1 MSIKKRVFINTMA
14 FLWLALA
21 VVAIVFLLLQQL
33 QKKFSKKK
41 KILPPGPRGLPLLGN
56 LHMFGDNLHQD
67 LNKIAKKHGPIM
79 SIHFGLVPVIV
90 ASTPYAAE
98 QFLKTHDLTFSS
110 RPSNQV
116 SENIFYKRK
125 NLVSARYGPYW
136 RNMRKLCT
144 LQLLSS
150 AKILAFQP
158 MRKQELGILINFVKQ
173 AAMEHKVVDLT
184 AKVGSLSA
192 NMSCLMIFGKKY
204 MDEDLGEK
212 GFKAIIQDMLHIA
225 ALPNFSDFFPFL
237 RIFDLQ
243 GYNRRVKELAKLFDE
258 FLERVIDEHV
268 GESNEQKQAKDM
280 VDTLMEIL
288 QSGAAEFEFDRRHVK
303 AIMLD
308 LLIAS
313 MDTSSTTIDW
323 ILTELLRHP
332 DVMKKVQNELEQ
344 VIGKNRMVEESDLE
358 SLEYLDMV
366 IKESNRL
373 HPAAP
378 LLLPHESIEDC
389 TVDGFHIPKGSRVLI
404 NIWAI
409 GRDPDTWVE
418 PEKFKP
424 ERFQGSNI
432 DLRGR
437 HFQLLPFGSGRRS
450 CPGLQLGLTVVRL
463 MVAQLVHC
471 FNWELPNGM
480 MPKDINI
487 TEKFGLVTARA
498 QHLMAIP
505 NYRLHI

>member
-1 MSIKKRVFINTMA
+1 MS
-14 FLWLALA
+14 
-21 VVAIVFLLLQQL
+21 
-33 QKKFSKKK
+33 
-41 KILPPGPRGLPLLGN
+41 
-56 LHMFGDNLHQD
+56 
-67 LNKIAKKHGPIM
+67 
-79 SIHFGLVPVIV
+79 
-90 ASTPYAAE
+90 
-98 QFLKTHDLTFSS
+98 LT
-110 RPSNQV
+110 
-116 SENIFYKRK
+116 
-125 NLVSARYGPYW
+125 
-136 RNMRKLCT
+136 
-144 LQLLSS
+144 
-150 AKILAFQP
+150 
-158 MRKQELGILINFVKQ
+158 
-173 AAMEHKVVDLT
+173 
-184 AKVGSLSA
+184 
-192 NMSCLMIFGKKY
+192 GKEY
-204 MDEDLGEK
+204 DMY
-212 GFKAIIQDMLHIA
+212 IQ
-225 ALPNFSDFFPFL
+225 
-237 RIFDLQ
+237 
-243 GYNRRVKELAKLFDE
+243 
-258 FLERVIDEHV
+258 
-268 GESNEQKQAKDM
+268 
-280 VDTLMEIL
+280 
-288 QSGAAEFEFDRRHVK
+288 
-303 AIMLD
+303 D

-332 DVMKKVQNELEQ
+332 NVMKKVQNELEQ

-480 MPKDINI
+480 MPKDIDI

>member
-1 MSIKKRVFINTMA
+1 MD

-21 VVAIVFLLLQQL
+21 FFALFFLLQEL

-41 KILPPGPRGLPLLGN
+41 KLKLPPGPRGLPLLGN
-56 LHMFGDNLHQD
+56 LHMVGENLHQD
-67 LNKIAKKHGPIM
+67 LYKIAKKHGPIISM
-79 SIHFGLVPVIV
+79 HFGLVPVIV
-90 ASTPYAAE
+90 ASSPYAAE
-98 QFLKTHDLTFSS
+98 QFLKIHDLIFSS
-110 RPSNQV
+110 RPSNEV
-116 SENIFYKRK
+116 SEGIFYNRR
-125 NLVSARYGPYW
+125 NLVSAKYGPYW
-136 RNMRKLCT
+136 RNVRKLCT
-144 LQLLSS
+144 LQLLSN

-158 MRKQELGILINFVKQ
+158 MRKQELGILVNFIKQ
-173 AAMEHKVVDLT
+173 AANDRDVIDLS
-184 AKVGSLSA
+184 AKVASLSA

-204 MDEDLGEK
+204 TDEDLGEK
-212 GFKAIIQDMLHIA
+212 GFKGLIQDILHLA
-225 ALPNFSDFFPFL
+225 ALPNVAEFFPFL
-237 RIFDLQ
+237 RVLDLQ
-243 GYNRRVKELAKLFDE
+243 GFSHRTKELAKLFDE

-268 GESNEQKQAKDM
+268 CESGAGKQANDM
-280 VDTLMEIL
+280 VDTLMGIM
-288 QSGAAEFEFDRRHVK
+288 QSGEAEFEFDRRHVK
-303 AIMLD
+303 AILLD

-313 MDTSSTTIDW
+313 MDTSSTTIEW

-332 DVMKKVQNELEQ
+332 NVMKKLQNELEQ
-344 VIGKNRMVEESDLE
+344 VVGKNRMVEESDLE

-366 IKESNRL
+366 IKESSRL
-373 HPAAP
+373 HPVAP

-389 TVDGFHIPKGSRVLI
+389 TVDGFHLPKGSRILI
-404 NIWAI
+404 NVWAI

-418 PEKFKP
+418 PEMFKP

-463 MVAQLVHC
+463 VVAQLVHC
-471 FNWELPNGM
+471 FDWELPNGM
-480 MPKDINI
+480 NPNDIDM

-505 NYRLHI
+505 NYRLHM